1 MKNVKVKGFGK
12 GDGPL
17 GNLEPGCLEEKFN
30 RTINPG
36 EKFG

>member
-17 GNLEPGCLEEKFN
+17 GNLEPGCLEEK
-30 RTINPG
+30 IY
-36 EKFG
+36 